1 MEVSYDDGRSR
12 APGIKKIALAGD
24 SLLTALG
31 LQKQLKRWKPED
43 RLNKSPIMNPSYA
56 VYAWERLHHIH

>member
-1 MEVSYDDGRSR
+1 MVMTGSINITPMEVSYDDGRNR

-31 LQKQLKRWKPED
+31 
-43 RLNKSPIMNPSYA
+43 
-56 VYAWERLHHIH
+56 